1 MFNILQFYE
10 AGKARSGTA
19 YFPFMDTPTVNL
31 YVSTRFQ
38 NTEIIYADAVVN
50 ATAPKLLNYAF
61 NPNGEGLNAHTH
73 TTPFTGNVSVIFKG
87 GLKDVYSLML
97 GGYNVFTGR
106 SAYNIIDF
114 GAFLRQF
121 PNLFSFAVYIQ
132 SSGTEGFSTIKGNYL
147 DIPDSVEEILVYQA
161 QVTNWEDFYID
172 FSALKTTSK
181 LRRFY
186 KRLNY
191 NQFDSSEK
199 TAKITGDISKLPIS
213 CNYFFIDATDAD
225 ANAFA
230 TFTNSKITYTA
241 GKVWASAFDTLSIPL
256 VLSQTELD
264 ALLADMDGSINTK
277 IGAGVI
283 AVGGYRSYASDA
295 HVASLQAKGFTVNI
309 NKQLGLSILDSSVIF
324 RADFQNNFDV
334 YSNSYLGA
342 IAGGTS
348 NQPTFALSGRKA
360 GEYCAV
366 FNGSQSIKTTTN
378 LPVNSDKVTI
388 AFWMKTTQTGGVI
401 VGEMSTNT
409 NLNNTFSWYINDSV
423 ANSVQFNSRNTGENK
438 SARTGANNGTWKHFV
453 AVIDRAQNG
462 ANEILIYE
470 NGVLATFT
478 KPISNDN
485 NGNFVNNILFI
496 GQRGGSSSGFNG
508 SLTKL
513 KIYNYP
519 FTASEV
525 SNLYNSEL

>member
-97 GGYNVFTGR
+97 EGYNSFTGR

-147 DIPDSVEEILVYQA
+147 DMPDSVEEILVYQA

-172 FSALKTTSK
+172 FSVLKTTSK

-186 KRLNY
+186 KKLNY
-191 NQFDSSEK
+191 NQFDSTVK
-199 TAKITGDISKLPIS
+199 TSKITGDISKLPIS
-213 CNYFFIDATDAD
+213 CNYFFIDDTYGH

-256 VLSQTELD
+256 VLSHTELD

-283 AVGGYRSYASDA
+283 AIGGYRSSASDA
-295 HVASLQAKGFTVNI
+295 HVSSLQAKGFTVNVLRQY
-309 NKQLGLSILDSSVIF
+309 KLLDLP
-324 RADFQNNFDV
+324 FQNNFTDSGEMGMTMV
-334 YSNSYLGA
+334 
-342 IAGGTS
+342 AGGTS
-348 NQPTFALSGRKA
+348 NPPTFALSGRKA

-378 LPVNSDKVTI
+378 LPINSDKVTI
-388 AFWMKTTQTGGVI
+388 AFWMKTTQTGTSVI
-401 VGEMSTNT
+401 TELSTNLGSNNAFGVFINDQLANRVEIADHNSSFYNIGNSAININNGNWFHVVMTIDRNLGVTQNQAYINGSLSYIQHATMLT
-409 NLNNTFSWYINDSV
+409 NL
-423 ANSVQFNSRNTGENK
+423 A
-438 SARTGANNGTWKHFV
+438 
-453 AVIDRAQNG
+453 
-462 ANEILIYE
+462 
-470 NGVLATFT
+470 
-478 KPISNDN
+478 
-485 NGNFVNNILFI
+485 GNFVNNILFI
-496 GQRGGSSSGFNG
+496 GQRAGSSLGFNG